1 MCVKKNYVGPYVGT
15 KDLMTR
21 ISINQSTIYKCC
33 IGLLVQGL
41 GCFDVFAVPGFIG
54 VRENAR

>member
-1 MCVKKNYVGPYVGT
+1 MGPYVGT